1 MPLNPTT
8 SHQAPRGAMPDAADG
23 DIHMPVLNY
32 ERRDEQ
38 APGCRHSHC
47 TDLLRFSG
55 GALPRLL
62 HQAWHPPK
70 AQRSTGSNHAA
81 PRQLSAFIARW
92 EAALP
97 RSSGWRRVFHTANAS
112 RRLWMTHAPSLLALY
127 DSYPLSVHRAD
138 ASRLLYMHVFGGVY
152 ADLDT
157 APCDNVTS
165 ALDALANA
173 SAGHRAGHAPPN
185 ELLLVLEP
193 RFGVTNFFMGSA
205 PKHPFW
211 RFALSQLR
219 ASARQAD
226 PVHATGPRFLDQAW
240 RRYVREVTACGCV
253 HRLLNRTA
261 ILPLEELQ
269 ASVAA
274 HHWAGT
280 WHDPLRSMSHH
291 DPSLLKWLGV
301 NHSRTCPE
309 ARLGDVIATQ
319 WACRNKGSA
328 CPRPTWAQ
336 YMSDCQGVIAGC
348 NPGHMARTEDE
359 RAQTL
364 RLQAHWEELTGGRSE
379 QLMRASSASKVDAAR
394 ADAAARAARLAARA
408 NAHDHAVGRSVSHH
422 ASHKRNQKH

>member
-1 MPLNPTT
+1 MLNIPPI
-8 SHQAPRGAMPDAADG
+8 SRPRGPRGARCDAGCTAV
-23 DIHMPVLNY
+23 IAHRPPMAMPVLNY

-97 RSSGWRRVFHTANAS
+97 RSSGWRRVLHTADAS

-173 SAGHRAGHAPPN
+173 SAGHRAGHAPYTRLPMSCCWCWS
-185 ELLLVLEP
+185 L
-193 RFGVTNFFMGSA
+193 
-205 PKHPFW
+205 
-211 RFALSQLR
+211 
-219 ASARQAD
+219 ASA
-226 PVHATGPRFLDQAW
+226 
-240 RRYVREVTACGCV
+240 
-253 HRLLNRTA
+253 
-261 ILPLEELQ
+261 
-269 ASVAA
+269 
-274 HHWAGT
+274 
-280 WHDPLRSMSHH
+280 
-291 DPSLLKWLGV
+291 
-301 NHSRTCPE
+301 
-309 ARLGDVIATQ
+309 
-319 WACRNKGSA
+319 
-328 CPRPTWAQ
+328 
-336 YMSDCQGVIAGC
+336 
-348 NPGHMARTEDE
+348 
-359 RAQTL
+359 
-364 RLQAHWEELTGGRSE
+364 
-379 QLMRASSASKVDAAR
+379 
-394 ADAAARAARLAARA
+394 
-408 NAHDHAVGRSVSHH
+408 
-422 ASHKRNQKH
+422 